1 LKSRRAGRRL
11 ALDVLYEAEIRGGSA
26 TEVFTW
32 HQIEGWVTLGPGD
45 EESLGDTEHSD
56 KPSPEAIGYA
66 LELVQGVDSHRG
78 EVDELIGSYAQ
89 KWELERMPIIDLT
102 LLRMAAFELLWRD
115 DIPAPVTINEAVELA
130 KDLSTESSGR
140 FINGILGRLSKSQ
153 EVQ

>member
-1 LKSRRAGRRL
+1 MKSRRAGRRL
-11 ALDVLYEAEIRGGSA
+11 ALDVLYEAEIRGSSA

-32 HQIEGWVTLGPGD
+32 HQMEGWVTLGPAD
-45 EESLGDTEHSD
+45 EESPKDTEHSD
-56 KPSPEAIGYA
+56 RPARDAVGYA
-66 LELVQGVDSHRG
+66 LELVQGVESHRA
-78 EVDELIGSYAQ
+78 EVDALIDSYAQ

-102 LLRMAAFELLWRD
+102 LLRMAMFELLWRN

-130 KDLSTESSGR
+130 KELSTESSGR

>member
-1 LKSRRAGRRL
+1 
-11 ALDVLYEAEIRGGSA
+11 
-26 TEVFTW
+26 
-32 HQIEGWVTLGPGD
+32 
-45 EESLGDTEHSD
+45 
-56 KPSPEAIGYA
+56 
-66 LELVQGVDSHRG
+66 ELVQGVDSHRA
-78 EVDELIGSYAQ
+78 EVDALIGSYAQ

-102 LLRMAAFELLWRD
+102 LLRMAVFELLWRD